1 MIKFQE
7 NTESQ
12 SPKMKAV
19 ILAAGVGSRI
29 KPLTDNCPKSLLKV
43 AGKPILERMINHIL
57 ECGIQEIVFV
67 LGYLDTQIKGFVKA
81 KYPDLKAHFII
92 NEKYEQTNTGY
103 SLMLT
108 EIAMKGDGFIK
119 FDADVV
125 FDISVLR
132 RLIASPFETCLCIDR
147 DIQLDAEEVKV
158 VSGDNNRVLKA
169 SKNVDPA
176 EAIGESIGIEK
187 ISSKTANLLFNE
199 LRSMMS
205 KKANQQEYYEAA
217 YEKLISRDVPF
228 HYIDIT
234 GLKWTEIDTL
244 SDFDTA
250 NRMFATT

>member
-1 MIKFQE
+1 MIKFKE
-7 NTESQ
+7 NTESKV
-12 SPKMKAV
+12 PKMKAV

-43 AGKPILERMINHIL
+43 AEEHILERMINHIL
-57 ECGIQEIVFV
+57 KCEIQEIVFV
-67 LGYLDTQIKGFVKA
+67 LGYLDHQIEGFVKE
-81 KYPDLKAHFII
+81 KYPDLNVHFIL
-92 NEKYEQTNTGY
+92 NKKYEETNTGY

-108 EIAMKGDGFIK
+108 ETALNGEGFIK

-125 FDISVLR
+125 FDIGVLR